1 MSSDS
6 LTGVERAITA
16 AGGVQAL
23 ADAMGVSH
31 VSVIGWRSR
40 GAIPPARVAAVA
52 QVTGLSPVELR
63 PDLFATQPAG
73 FAEAQ
78 APVAVTPAAGSLH
91 AEATSLGLDADAIAQ
106 KALRE
111 AISAE
116 KARRWQEEN
125 REAIEAWNR
134 WTEENPLPLAEYRM
148 F

>member
-1 MSSDS
+1 MTSDS
-6 LTGVERAITA
+6 PAGVERAIAA

-52 QVTGLSPVELR
+52 QVTGLSPAELR
-63 PDLFATQPAG
+63 PDLFATRLAG

-78 APVAVTPAAGSLH
+78 APFADPRPASLV
-91 AEATSLGLDADAIAQ
+91 AEATALGLDADAIAE

-111 AISAE
+111 AIRAE

>member
-1 MSSDS
+1 MTSDS
-6 LTGVERAITA
+6 LAGVERAIAA

-73 FAEAQ
+73 FGEAQ
-78 APVAVTPAAGSLH
+78 APFAAPAPHPLH
-91 AEATSLGLDADAIAQ
+91 AEASALGLDADAIAQ

-125 REAIEAWNR
+125 REAIEAHNR
-134 WTEENPLPLAEYRM
+134 WVEERGLPLAEYRM